1 MCAGDGWKAWK
12 NGGASAVVGFCCAA
26 VIFCTPALAACAA
39 DRIEITT
46 KSAPVSFAV
55 EVADTPSEQQIG
67 LMNRPAMASASGM
80 LFVFDVPKHAQF
92 WMKNTLISLDMLFA
106 DEQGMITRI
115 HENAVPQDL
124 SVIDGGTG
132 VKFVLEINGGL
143 AGRMGVQTGD
153 LLRHPLIGNCL
164 AS

>member
-1 MCAGDGWKAWK
+1 
-12 NGGASAVVGFCCAA
+12 
-26 VIFCTPALAACAA
+26 
-39 DRIEITT
+39 
-46 KSAPVSFAV
+46 
-55 EVADTPSEQQIG
+55 
-67 LMNRPAMASASGM
+67 MASASGM
-80 LFVFDVPKHAQF
+80 LFVFDVPKQAQF
-92 WMKNTLISLDMLFA
+92 WMKNTLIPLDMLFA
-106 DEQGMITRI
+106 DEQGLITRI

-124 SVIDGGTG
+124 SVIDGGVG